1 MHYSYRSIIAEIYR
15 NDGYNYLIVSQQLYT
30 IGYINT
36 GNNFIQTYD
45 DENVN
50 LYAYIFINDCF
61 VINQI
66 NILILFF

>member
-15 NDGYNYLIVSQQLYT
+15 IDGYNYSIVSQQLYT
-30 IGYINT
+30 IEYINT